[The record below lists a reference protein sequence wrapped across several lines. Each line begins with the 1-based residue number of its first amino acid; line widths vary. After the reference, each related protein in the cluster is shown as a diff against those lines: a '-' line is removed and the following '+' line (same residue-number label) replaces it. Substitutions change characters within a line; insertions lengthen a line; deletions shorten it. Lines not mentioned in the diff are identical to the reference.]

1 MKGDGGIMVSFR
13 KMTDGDITSIILFLE
28 NYNPN
33 NNVLRWQDVE
43 EYSKFTRQALHAQPR
58 IKVAYLA
65 AKSRLAEV
73 RNAAHLPSAP
83 PALAPEFEE
92 QIKALYKKIQILEHQ
107 HELWRRRWYR
117 IAYNIRKE
125 GVQMFNI
132 DKPVPIG
139 SPPISDKEVRKILDR
154 FDEDIPPVASQV
166 DT

>member
-1 MKGDGGIMVSFR
+1 MTSFR
-13 KMTDGDITSIILFLE
+13 KMTEGDISSILQFLE
-28 NYNPN
+28 SYTPKT
-33 NNVLRWQDVE
+33 NVLRWQDVE
-43 EYSKFTRQALHAQPR
+43 EHSKFTRQALHAHPR
-58 IKVAYLA
+58 IKEAYLS
-65 AKSRLAEV
+65 AKTRLAEA
-73 RNAAHLPSAP
+73 RNASPAP
-83 PALAPEFEE
+83 TKPLALAPEFEE